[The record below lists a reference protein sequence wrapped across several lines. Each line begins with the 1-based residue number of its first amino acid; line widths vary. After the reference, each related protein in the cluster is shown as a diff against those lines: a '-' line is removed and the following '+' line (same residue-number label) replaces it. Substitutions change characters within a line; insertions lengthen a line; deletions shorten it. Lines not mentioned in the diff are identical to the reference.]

1 MNKRI
6 QELGIKV
13 KNGEKTWQD
22 IANMVNKEFDTNLS
36 SEAVRHRF
44 NRNADESVNH
54 NKPDE
59 YTTEYGNGIIEAQK
73 IVEFN
78 KEIFG
83 DKKKL
88 LMYLGYNPSEWE
100 FVYVTTSTWNQHT
113 KEQTTKQLYAVKFK
127 VKPLVKDVGVEDA
140 IEVAKNLIFQEIKPL
155 DLTKYKITEDLD
167 KNKLMEIP
175 AIELHL
181 GKMAWNG
188 DTGQDYDKN
197 IATSRFYHILEQT
210 MELQDK
216 EKCGTALITIGND
229 FFNSDTVNA
238 TTTKGTPQTNDLR
251 WKKMFLIGLKLY
263 TEFLETLRGEFDKID
278 VRLCSG
284 NHDKMSSF
292 YLYLTLQQYFKN
304 DDKIIFSDN
313 YKDYQCYQFGKCAV
327 FFGHGDSNLKR
338 IMQSIPA
345 EFYKEWGSSIYR
357 ELHLGHLH
365 KEVVV
370 DDESGM
376 ITRRI
381 GSPTGTDQWHYE
393 ERFIGST
400 QKHQIFIWDA
410 NAGLKSIEYINFDNK
425 KKRKVLTK
433 HKVAKK
439 K

>member
-1 MNKRI
+1 MNERI
-6 QELGIKV
+6 KELGALV
-13 KNGEKTWQD
+13 KNGELTWQQVAD
-22 IANMVNKEFDTNLS
+22 KVNKDFGTDFT
-36 SEAVRHRF
+36 SEAVRKRY
-44 NRNADESVNH
+44 NRMPEDTRI
-54 NKPDE
+54 DITQDF
-59 YTTEYGNGIIEAQK
+59 TTEYKDGTIEAQK
-73 IVEFN
+73 IVEYN

-88 LMYLGYNPSEWE
+88 LAYLGYNPSEWE

-113 KEQTTKQLYAVKFK
+113 KEQITKQMYAVKYK
-127 VKPLVKDVGVEDA
+127 LKPITNEANIDDA
-140 IEVAKNLIFQEIKPL
+140 IEIAKQVFSEQIQPL
-155 DLTKYKITEDLD
+155 ELKKYPKIETLD

-188 DTGQDYDKN
+188 DTGQDYDKDV
-197 IATSRFYHILEQT
+197 AVGRFYEILESIINIQKQ
-210 MELQDK
+210 EQ
-216 EKCGTALITIGND
+216 CGTAFITIGND

-263 TEFLETLRGEFDKID
+263 TEFLESIRSEFNNID

-292 YLYLTLQQYFKN
+292 YLYITLQQYFKN
-304 DDKIIFSDN
+304 DEKIKFSED
-313 YKDYQCYQFGKCAV
+313 YKDYQCYQFGKCAI
-327 FFGHGDSNLKR
+327 FFGHGDGNLKR
-338 IMQSIPA
+338 IIHSIPA
-345 EFYKEWGSSIYR
+345 EFYKEWGSSYFR

-365 KEVVV
+365 KEVTV

-393 ERFIGST
+393 ERFIGAI
-400 QKHQIFIWDA
+400 QKHQIFIWDKQK
-410 NAGLKSIEYINFDNK
+410 GLQSIEYINFDDK
-425 KKRKVLTK
+425 KKIKRMIK
-433 HKVAKK
+433 
-439 K
+439 

>member
-1 MNKRI
+1 MNERI
-6 QELGIKV
+6 IELGKDVKEGLRTWEDV
-13 KNGEKTWQD
+13 KNQ
-22 IANMVNKEFDTNLS
+22 INNEFGSNLS
-36 SEAVRHRF
+36 SEAVRKRY
-44 NRNADESVNH
+44 RRSVNNENIETT
-54 NKPDE
+54 NKE
-59 YTTEYGNGIIEAQK
+59 FTTEYGNGIIEAQK
-73 IVEFN
+73 IVEYN
-78 KEIFG
+78 QEVFG

-88 LMYLGYNPSEWE
+88 LEYLGFNSNEWE

-127 VKPLVKDVGVEDA
+127 VKPLFKDISVDDA
-140 IEVAKNLIFQEIKPL
+140 LEVAKELFSKEIEPL
-155 DLTKYKITEDLD
+155 KIKMHPKDNTLN
-167 KNKLMEIP
+167 KNKLLEIP

-181 GKMAWNG
+181 GKMAWGG

-197 IATSRFYHILEQT
+197 IATNRFYHILE
-210 MELQDK
+210 EVVNIQDV
-216 EKCGTALITIGND
+216 ERCETALITIGND

-251 WKKMFLIGLKLY
+251 WKKMFLLGLKLY
-263 TEFLETLRGEFDKID
+263 IEFLETLRDKFNKID

-292 YLYLTLQQYFKN
+292 YLYLALQQYFRS
-304 DDKIIFSDN
+304 DDKIIFSEN
-313 YKDYQCYQFGKCAV
+313 YKDYQCYQFGKCAI

-338 IMQSIPA
+338 IIQSIPA
-345 EFYKEWGSSIYR
+345 EFYKEWGSSIFR

-400 QKHQIFIWDA
+400 QKHQVFVWDA
-410 NAGLKSIEYINFDNK
+410 NNGLKSIEYINFENSK
-425 KKRKVLTK
+425 KKIIRR
-433 HKVAKK
+433 
-439 K
+439 

>member
-1 MNKRI
+1 MNERI
-6 QELGIKV
+6 KELGELV
-13 KNGEKTWQD
+13 KLGEIGWQKAAD
-22 IANMVNKEFDTNLS
+22 TINKEFGVDMT
-36 SEAVRHRF
+36 SEAVRKRY
-44 NRNADESVNH
+44 NRMPEDTKV
-54 NKPDE
+54 DVTQE
-59 YTTEYGNGIIEAQK
+59 YTTEFNNGTIEAQK
-73 IVEFN
+73 IVEYN

-88 LMYLGYNPSEWE
+88 LIYLGYDPSQWE

-127 VKPLVKDVGVEDA
+127 LKPIVNDANLDEA
-140 IEVAKNLIFQEIKPL
+140 IETAKQLFKEQIQPLQLKKYDRIEI
-155 DLTKYKITEDLD
+155 LD

-181 GKMAWNG
+181 GKMAWGG
-188 DTGQDYDKN
+188 DTGQDYDKD
-197 IATSRFYHILEQT
+197 IAVDRFYDILKETVQIQEQ
-210 MELQDK
+210 ENCD
-216 EKCGTALITIGND
+216 TALVTIGND

-263 TEFLETLRGEFDKID
+263 TEFIETLRSRFNNID
-278 VRLCSG
+278 VRLCMG

-292 YLYLTLQQYFKN
+292 YLYIALQQYFRN
-304 DDKIIFSDN
+304 DDKIKFNDN
-313 YKDYQCYQFGKCAV
+313 YKDYQCYQFGKCAI
-327 FFGHGDSNLKR
+327 FFGHGEGNLKK
-338 IMQSIPA
+338 IIQSIPA
-345 EFYKEWGSSIYR
+345 EFYKEWGSSTYR

-393 ERFIGST
+393 ERYIGAT
-400 QKHQIFIWDA
+400 QKHQIFIWDKQR
-410 NAGLKSIEYINFDNK
+410 GLKSIEYINFENK
-425 KKRKVLTK
+425 KKLIKRRNI
-433 HKVAKK
+433 
-439 K
+439 

>member
-1 MNKRI
+1 MNERI
-6 QELGIKV
+6 NELGLLV
-13 KNGEKTWQD
+13 KKGEITWQE
-22 IANMVNKEFDTNLS
+22 ATNKINQEYGESFTK
-36 SEAVRHRF
+36 EALRKRYE
-44 NRNADESVNH
+44 RMPSD
-54 NKPDE
+54 NKIDNTEE
-59 YTTEYGNGIIEAQK
+59 YTTQYNNGIIEAQK
-73 IVEFN
+73 IVEYN
-78 KEIFG
+78 QEIFG
-83 DKKKL
+83 NKEKL
-88 LMYLGYNPSEWE
+88 LKYLGYNPNEWE
-100 FVYVTTSTWNQHT
+100 FVFVTTSTWNQHT

-127 VKPLVKDVGVEDA
+127 VKPLNKEIGVEDA
-140 IEVAKNLIFQEIKPL
+140 IEVAKELFKNTIEPL
-155 DLTKYKITEDLD
+155 ELQKYPKIEELN
-167 KNKLMEIP
+167 KKKLMEIP

-197 IATSRFYHILEQT
+197 IATSRFYRILQEIINIQEQE
-210 MELQDK
+210 MCDI
-216 EKCGTALITIGND
+216 ALVTIGND

-251 WKKMFLIGLKLY
+251 WKKMFLLGLKLY
-263 TEFLETLRGEFDKID
+263 TEFLETLRSKFNKIE

-292 YLYLTLQQYFKN
+292 YLYLALQQYFKS
-304 DDKIIFSDN
+304 DDKIKFSDN
-313 YKDYQCYQFGKCAV
+313 YKDYQCFQFGKCAI

-338 IMQSIPA
+338 IIQSIPA
-345 EFYKEWGSSIYR
+345 EFYKEWGTSIFR

-400 QKHQIFIWDA
+400 QKHQLFIWDA
-410 NAGLKSIEYINFDNK
+410 DCGLKSIEYINFENNSK
-425 KKRKVLTK
+425 KKLV
-433 HKVAKK
+433 KK
-439 K
+439 KW

>member
-6 QELGIKV
+6 VELGKNV
-13 KNGEKTWQD
+13 KLGLKTWD
-22 IANMVNKEFDTNLS
+22 EIAKQINDEFGSNLS
-36 SEAVRHRF
+36 SEAVR
-44 NRNADESVNH
+44 NRYRRNYNNEDVETTNR
-54 NKPDE
+54 E
-59 YTTEYGNGIIEAQK
+59 YTTEYSSGIIEAQK
-73 IVEFN
+73 IVEYN
-78 KEIFG
+78 QEIFG

-88 LMYLGYNPSEWE
+88 LEYLGFNSNEWE

-127 VKPLVKDVGVEDA
+127 VKPLFKDISVDDA
-140 IEVAKNLIFQEIKPL
+140 LEVAKELFSKEIEPL
-155 DLTKYKITEDLD
+155 KIKIHSKDNSLN
-167 KNKLMEIP
+167 KNKLLEIP

-181 GKMAWNG
+181 GKMAWGG

-197 IATSRFYHILEQT
+197 IATNRFYHILEEVVNIQYV
-210 MELQDK
+210 
-216 EKCGTALITIGND
+216 EKCETALITIGND

-251 WKKMFLIGLKLY
+251 WKKMFLLGLKLY
-263 TEFLETLRGEFDKID
+263 IEFLETLRDKFNKID

-292 YLYLTLQQYFKN
+292 YLYLALQQYFRS
-304 DDKIIFSDN
+304 DDKIIFSEN
-313 YKDYQCYQFGKCAV
+313 YKDYQCYQFGKCAI

-338 IMQSIPA
+338 IIQSIPA
-345 EFYKEWGSSIYR
+345 EFYKEWGSSIFR

-381 GSPTGTDQWHYE
+381 GSPTGTDQYHYE
-393 ERFIGST
+393 ERFVGAT
-400 QKHQIFIWDA
+400 QKHQVFVWDA
-410 NAGLKSIEYINFDNK
+410 NNGLKSIEYINFENSK
-425 KKRKVLTK
+425 KKIIRR
-433 HKVAKK
+433 
-439 K
+439 

>member
-1 MNKRI
+1 MNERI
-6 QELGIKV
+6 IELGKDV
-13 KNGEKTWQD
+13 KLGLKTWEQVAKQ
-22 IANMVNKEFDTNLS
+22 INEEFKSELS
-36 SEAVRHRF
+36 SEAVRKRF
-44 NRNADESVNH
+44 MRNCDNEEIENLG
-54 NKPDE
+54 KE
-59 YTTEYGNGIIEAQK
+59 YETEYGNGAIEAQR
-73 IVEFN
+73 IVEYN

-88 LMYLGYNPSEWE
+88 LAYLGYNPNEWE
-100 FVYVTTSTWNQHT
+100 FTYVTTSTWNQHT

-127 VKPLVKDVGVEDA
+127 VKPIVDEANIDDA
-140 IEVAKNLIFQEIKPL
+140 IECAKKLFTSQIEPL
-155 DLTKYKITEDLD
+155 KLKIYSKDNTLN
-167 KNKLMEIP
+167 KNKLLEIP

-188 DTGQDYDKN
+188 DTGQDYDKD
-197 IATSRFYHILEQT
+197 IATNRFYYILEQIINIQ
-210 MELQDK
+210 EQEQCD
-216 EKCGTALITIGND
+216 TALITIGND

-251 WKKMFLIGLKLY
+251 WKKMFLLGLKLY
-263 TEFLETLRGEFDKID
+263 TEFLETLRSKFNKID

-292 YLYLTLQQYFKN
+292 YLYLALQQYFRN
-304 DDKIIFSDN
+304 DDKLQFSDN
-313 YKDYQCYQFGKCAV
+313 YKDYQCYQFGKCAI

-338 IMQSIPA
+338 IIQSIPA
-345 EFYKEWGSSIYR
+345 EFYKEWGSSVFR

-370 DDESGM
+370 DDQSGM

-400 QKHQIFIWDA
+400 QKHQVFVWDA
-410 NAGLKSIEYINFDNK
+410 NTGLKSIEYINFEKSK
-425 KKRKVLTK
+425 KKLMRR
-433 HKVAKK
+433 
-439 K
+439 